1 MIDDKVSE
9 TVSDAQAL
17 DAVAEL
23 LDSDEWSSDHLEAVA
38 EIVRATGRIIGDL
51 A

>member
-1 MIDDKVSE
+1 MLSTSE
-9 TVSDAQAL
+9 SDRVSDAQAL